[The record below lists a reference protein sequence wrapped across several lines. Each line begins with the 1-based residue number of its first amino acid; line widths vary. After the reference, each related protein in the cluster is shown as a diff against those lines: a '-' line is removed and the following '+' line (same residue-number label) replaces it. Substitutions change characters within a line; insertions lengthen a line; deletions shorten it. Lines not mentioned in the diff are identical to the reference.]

1 MKDLFVLDDV
11 KQSLAADPK
20 KMWLLMEAFPD
31 HIEAVAQAVE
41 NLSLPSAS
49 GRPAA
54 SSLVIS
60 GLGGS
65 AIGGDLARAI
75 AGNLIKIPLI
85 VNRDYD
91 LPAFANASTLV
102 IACSYSGN
110 TEETLSVYAQA
121 KATGAD
127 IVCITSGGSLAE
139 LAVNDSFP
147 VVSLPGGLPPRAALG
162 YSLAAL
168 LGVLQ
173 AKGIVPD
180 MSADVRETVALLR
193 ALREKYRPE
202 TAAAENPAK
211 QLAAELHDKIVA
223 VYGSSAIME
232 AAAYRWRSQIA
243 ENAKNLAFHHALP
256 EMNHNELVGWLR
268 PEAALKNVGVV
279 FLRDSWDHPQVQKR
293 FDLTRK
299 VIEGKAGF
307 VREVQSEGKSRLA
320 RILSV
325 VYLGDFTSL
334 YMAYLNRLDPTPV
347 TVIEAFKEALGQ
359 PE

>member
-1 MKDLFVLDDV
+1 MNDILSVLNDAEPRT
-11 KQSLAADPK
+11 QIDPK
-20 KMWLLMEAFPD
+20 AMWSLIADFPD
-31 HIEAVAQAVE
+31 HIEAAARAAE
-41 NLSLPSAS
+41 KISLPQAA
-49 GRPAA
+49 GKPAA
-54 SSLVIS
+54 ASIVIT

-65 AIGGDLARAI
+65 AIGGDLARAA
-75 AGNLIKIPLI
+75 AGSAIKLPLI

-91 LPAFANASTLV
+91 LPSFANASTLV

-121 KATGAD
+121 KAAGAD
-127 IVCITSGGSLAE
+127 IVCITSGGLLADLAE
-139 LAVNDSFP
+139 RDSFP

-162 YSLAAL
+162 YALTTL
-168 LGVLQ
+168 LGVLR
-173 AKGIVPD
+173 AKRIVPD
-180 MSADVRETVALLR
+180 MGDDIKESVALLR

-202 TAAAENPAK
+202 TSAADNPAK
-211 QLAAELHDKIVA
+211 QLAADLHGKIVA

-268 PEAALKNVGVV
+268 PEEALKNVGVV
-279 FLRDSWDHPQVQKR
+279 FLRDPEDHPQVRKR
-293 FDLTRK
+293 FDLTRE
-299 VIEGKAGF
+299 VIEGRAGV
-307 VREVQSEGKSRLA
+307 VREIQSEGKSRLA
-320 RILSV
+320 RILSI

-347 TVIEAFKEALGQ
+347 AVIDAFKKKLK
-359 PE
+359 